1 MRQEKG
7 VITVFLALIFGLL
20 FTFFC
25 FTIDITRI
33 NSAKNQLIVASDAA
47 ISSVLTKF
55 NQDLYKSYGI
65 MSFKDDGD
73 INSKVTNI
81 MKLNLPNEGDNNLFK
96 IDVSDVTTSIGGNP
110 FTENDVMKKQMI
122 YSMKYQGTE
131 NLVLEVFDEIKQI
144 LKVKDILKKTEELKD
159 IDKKLENGLAKEF
172 EELYEGQKIALRTTI
187 ELAKNNTNLQVYGK
201 SIDNQSSISEDK
213 LREIYGEKSGFKVD
227 IALDSKVYQYEPNTV
242 IHQAYSY
249 AYTEMILNMCKQYAL
264 EQEGK
269 EVESQPENSESD
281 DSNNTES
288 EEVKIKESENIE
300 KLIEKIKT
308 LSGKNKGI
316 QKGISAFKGRLN
328 QKEIAD
334 AVSIAN
340 KIDSNKATYIELLK
354 QYDPIIN
361 TKDSELST
369 TAQSNKEY
377 YMNMLNNLPNIKKD
391 LETINKQVTTVLTEL
406 DNLSTNLQ
414 NMISSSP
421 KASTNLYNT
430 VKNVINFEDDIKNI
444 NESTLVDKIATNSD
458 ILNASGIN
466 NIIKNKQINTTKDLI
481 ITEAI
486 KLDPSNEKYRDFYDE
501 FKKKDKEDKEVP
513 SLSEVMDSYDSMKY
527 MEISNLPNKGAGK
540 NVFNDLMDQLN
551 KMPDL
556 NDIDNLSSLITGSS
570 IADKIYLI
578 EYIMTNFKDM
588 VQPQDGKRIPE
599 RTKNNTVLDYEIE
612 TIISGVFNDQGS
624 KGTMK
629 DDIWGIRF
637 ALNTVSLMAYQKQ
650 IMKFIDTVSG
660 LISLTSKGF
669 IPKPIAKYTMVAAWA
684 SMESNNDV
692 IDIMN
697 GYNVPLIKAEFGQWT
712 TNFGLEA
719 TDFDDFS
726 ESNDSTALD
735 GIESKLDSYD
745 GDSKSSGGA
754 HNEQDYKYKD
764 NNILSMIKLN
774 YTDMLRFKLLITDET
789 TLINRVQDL
798 ISGNLIKDYNN
809 YNTDIEVNVNQ
820 SSVNMLFNTEYFSP
834 DGGRNKFNQFSF
846 KRAYN

>member
-65 MSFKDDGD
+65 MSFKDNGD
-73 INSKVTNI
+73 VTDKVTNI
-81 MKLNLPNEGDNNLFK
+81 MKLNLPNEENSNLFK
-96 IDVSDVTTSIGGNP
+96 IDVDDITTTVGGNP

-144 LKVKDILKKTEELKD
+144 LKVKDILKKTEELKK
-159 IDKKLENGLAKEF
+159 IDKELEKGLAKEF
-172 EELYEGQKIALRTTI
+172 KDLYEGQKVALRTTI

-201 SIDNQSSISEDK
+201 VMDNQSSISESK
-213 LREIYGEKSGFKVD
+213 LSDRYENSKFNIK
-227 IALDSKVYQYEPNTV
+227 IPLDSKVYQYEANTV

-264 EQEGK
+264 EQESE
-269 EVESQPENSESD
+269 EVQSTPENSDSNG
-281 DSNNTES
+281 SNNTES
-288 EEVKIKESENIE
+288 EEVKIKASENID
-300 KLIEKIKT
+300 KLIKKLKT
-308 LSGKNKGI
+308 TTGKNKGI
-316 QKGISAFKGRLN
+316 TKGISAFKGRLN
-328 QKEIAD
+328 KEKINNAI
-334 AVSIAN
+334 SIATN
-340 KIDSNKATYIELLK
+340 INNNKASYIELLK
-354 QYDPIIN
+354 KYDPIIN
-361 TKDSELST
+361 HKDSELST
-369 TAQSNKEY
+369 TAESNKNY
-377 YMNMLNNLPNIKKD
+377 YMDMLNKLPNIKKD
-391 LETINKQVTTVLTEL
+391 LENINQEVTRVATEL
-406 DNLSTNLQ
+406 DTLSEKLN
-414 NMISSSP
+414 NMISNSP
-421 KASTNLYNT
+421 KATPNLYNA
-430 VKNVINFEDDIKNI
+430 VKNAINFENDITNI
-444 NESTLVDKIATNSD
+444 KEATIIDKIATSSA
-458 ILNASGIN
+458 ILDACGLN
-466 NIIKNKQINTTKDLI
+466 NIIKNNQINTTKDLK

-486 KLDPSNEKYRDFYDE
+486 KLDPSNEKYRDFYDK
-501 FKKKDKEDKEVP
+501 FKEKDKEDKEVP
-513 SLSEVMDSYDSMKY
+513 SLSEVMDNYDSTKY
-527 MEISNLPNKGAGK
+527 MEISNLPNKGKGK
-540 NVFNDLMDQLN
+540 NVFGDLMDQLN
-551 KMPDL
+551 NMPDL
-556 NDIDNLSSLITGSS
+556 NNIADLSSLITGSS

-599 RTKNNTVLDYEIE
+599 KTSNNTVLDYEIE
-612 TIISGVFNDQGS
+612 TIISGKFNDKLS

-637 ALNTVSLMAYQKQ
+637 ALNTVSLMAYQEQ
-650 IMKFIDTVSG
+650 IMTFIDKVSTF
-660 LISLTSKGF
+660 ISLTSRGF

-697 GYNVPLIKAEFGQWT
+697 GYNVPLVKVEFGQWT
-712 TNFGLEA
+712 TNFDLDA
-719 TDFDDFS
+719 TDFNRFDENNSNALDTV
-726 ESNDSTALD
+726 ESNLN
-735 GIESKLDSYD
+735 LYD
-745 GDSKSSGGA
+745 GDSKSSDGA
-754 HNEQDYKYKD
+754 HNEQDYKYKGD
-764 NNILSMIKLN
+764 NVLGMIKLN
-774 YTDMLRFKLLITDET
+774 YTDMLRFKLLITNET